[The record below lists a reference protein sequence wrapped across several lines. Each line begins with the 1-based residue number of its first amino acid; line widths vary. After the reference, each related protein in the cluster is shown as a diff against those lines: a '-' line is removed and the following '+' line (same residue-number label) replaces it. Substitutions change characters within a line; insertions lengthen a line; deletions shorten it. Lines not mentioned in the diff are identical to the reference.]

1 MCMYQR
7 LSLMRCCR
15 HADGRCLDGDAP
27 CSECDTEGYA
37 LDARRCLKRTADGM
51 VEDVDDGQR
60 FRVKRTKTG
69 SERLVPVFDGF
80 TKWRTSLGFA
90 RIQVVVSCI
99 PGDCKLW
106 DEDND
111 KTMDETT
118 WLTTI
123 KGTDSNIPIK
133 CGSCQE
139 VCKSSIHNLT
149 NGSGLN
155 CGCLAD
161 ARHNRRHGTGKTPEP
176 SSVDNFVAS
185 GLHPPLNECDFRGR
199 RLAHPVHT
207 HLIWD
212 VDEGAA
218 YNTNPNNRKGHL
230 PVRGHRHN
238 EVYLRVFGKPY
249 TAYLHRFKYEC
260 FHQCVIPDGY
270 DVDHIRDD
278 LDSNGLKNNDIS
290 NLMCLKRED
299 HIRKTHKTNPRG
311 SKIATTQG
319 MSGIARRPSDGHVI
333 HFKSINDL
341 AKQSDRRQT
350 TWLQWLKGGRR
361 GNAPNRYSEV
371 VFDDDDYEYR
381 HDEVW
386 MQHPSGITV
395 SDHGRVMDGSHGS
408 RKTFGSGGDWTPM
421 YNAKRVCHLVMETFV
436 GPRPSKYHSV
446 DHIDRNPYNN
456 RRDNL
461 RWATAVEQARNT
473 SRKKDVIQYNAY
485 TGHRMNSWTCKND
498 AMTELNCCF
507 KTLHEISGKK
517 RNWFCVIGDAN
528 IQRIRRC
535 FVASK
540 IKALPGC
547 MFTPKNGTS
556 STFIVTASGFFT
568 NTKLTKRSYNA
579 TNRVTFPSLD
589 EFARANRA
597 ANTIKM
603 HIASFMRFKDVTVSV
618 PTT

>member
-1 MCMYQR
+1 
-7 LSLMRCCR
+7 
-15 HADGRCLDGDAP
+15 
-27 CSECDTEGYA
+27 
-37 LDARRCLKRTADGM
+37 
-51 VEDVDDGQR
+51 
-60 FRVKRTKTG
+60 
-69 SERLVPVFDGF
+69 
-80 TKWRTSLGFA
+80 
-90 RIQVVVSCI
+90 
-99 PGDCKLW
+99 
-106 DEDND
+106 
-111 KTMDETT
+111 
-118 WLTTI
+118 
-123 KGTDSNIPIK
+123 
-133 CGSCQE
+133 
-139 VCKSSIHNLT
+139 
-149 NGSGLN
+149 
-155 CGCLAD
+155 
-161 ARHNRRHGTGKTPEP
+161 
-176 SSVDNFVAS
+176 
-185 GLHPPLNECDFRGR
+185 
-199 RLAHPVHT
+199 
-207 HLIWD
+207 
-212 VDEGAA
+212 
-218 YNTNPNNRKGHL
+218 
-230 PVRGHRHN
+230 
-238 EVYLRVFGKPY
+238 
-249 TAYLHRFKYEC
+249 
-260 FHQCVIPDGY
+260 
-270 DVDHIRDD
+270 
-278 LDSNGLKNNDIS
+278 
-290 NLMCLKRED
+290 MCLKRED